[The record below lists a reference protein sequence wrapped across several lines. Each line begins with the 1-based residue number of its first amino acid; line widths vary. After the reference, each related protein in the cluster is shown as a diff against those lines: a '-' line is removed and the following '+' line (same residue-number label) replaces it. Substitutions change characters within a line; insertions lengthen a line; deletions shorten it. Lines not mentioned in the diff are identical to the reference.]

1 MTQNVVIVLFS
12 GIVFVL
18 LLSIG
23 TLVIAASIRREARRI
38 SDSLEERHGGLEREL
53 ALAREHLSG
62 AQQHIQQLEA
72 ESPEK
77 LKWEL
82 AHVREEL
89 ERLLRTYWESQQE
102 ATQQRQEGLHRLEQ
116 QKQQR
121 LRLEQECQN
130 LMEELGRWRERYL
143 DARLEVEQS
152 EQKRSDAEQ
161 KVEQLT
167 QMRDRLLQQIRQITT
182 E

>member
-1 MTQNVVIVLFS
+1 MTQYVAILLFS
-12 GIVFVL
+12 GIGFVL

-38 SDSLEERHGGLEREL
+38 SESLERHGGLEREL
-53 ALAREHLSG
+53 ALAREHLSK
-62 AQQHIQQLEA
+62 AQQHIKQLEE

-82 AHVREEL
+82 ARVREEL
-89 ERLLRTYWESQQE
+89 DRLLRTYWASQQE
-102 ATQQRQEGLHRLEQ
+102 AEQQRQEGKHRLEQ
-116 QKQQR
+116 QNQQR

-152 EQKRSDAEQ
+152 EQQRSDAEQ